1 MGFLRGALVTV
12 IGVAL
17 LISLF
22 ILNATLTLTW
32 SLEYETLKPTI
43 KDVAGGV
50 ALEQFGLEEYVND
63 ATLLMQEYCRN
74 ETEFVFNQEGMTFVI
89 PCETIN
95 QGSEAIISYT
105 TEKLVE
111 EVYYT
116 EYDCE
121 FWDCV
126 KKTDNF
132 LVLISEKAY
141 NYWRG
146 KFLIFFL
153 ISIALFLLMFV
164 VANRKSNAFILAGL
178 VTMVSSLPFI
188 KLTWI
193 ARFLPES
200 LREIFLSFFT
210 RSHNVFIIMMIVGL
224 FLLGLG
230 VVFHFL
236 KWGLKISE
244 LFRKHAEEQDDLD
257 KEDVKKIV
265 KKEMAK
271 DKIKKTV
278 KKEIAESKTKPE
290 KIVSKGEVKKVSV
303 KPVKSVKPAKP
314 VMKSN
319 KNNPLG
325 KVSKV

>member
-17 LISLF
+17 LVSLF

-32 SLEYETLKPTI
+32 SLEYETLKPTLQ
-43 KDVAGGV
+43 DVAGDV
-50 ALEQFGLEEYVND
+50 ALEQFGLEEYVDD
-63 ATLLMQEYCRN
+63 ATLLMQEYCQN

-95 QGSEAIISYT
+95 QGSDAIVDYAMD
-105 TEKLVE
+105 KLVE

-116 EYDCE
+116 EYNCE
-121 FWDCV
+121 FWECV

-141 NYWRG
+141 EYWRS

-153 ISIALFLLMFV
+153 ISIALFLLMFI

-178 VTMVSSLPFI
+178 VTIVSSLPFI

-193 ARFLPES
+193 ARFLPAS

-210 RSHNVFIIMMIVGL
+210 RSHNVFIIMMAVGL

-230 VVFHFL
+230 IVFHFL
-236 KWGLKISE
+236 KWGLQISK
-244 LFRKHAEEQDDLD
+244 LFNKHAEEQDDLD

-265 KKEMAK
+265 KKEIAK
-271 DKIKKTV
+271 DKIKESV
-278 KKEIAESKTKPE
+278 KKEIAASKEKP
-290 KIVSKGEVKKVSV
+290 KTVKVVSKESEIKKPVVAKGQVVKKNSV
-303 KPVKSVKPAKP
+303 VENKKLKSK
-314 VMKSN
+314 
-319 KNNPLG
+319 
-325 KVSKV
+325 